1 MGNILCDLAPVTTF
15 TSIPLNILD
24 NSIDDDHHHHHHRHR
39 HCTALHFTYDDGK
52 GFNEGDDIGDD
63 GHDDDD
69 GFQRTGAGARA
80 RASNT
85 SGLEDTILSLLHHH
99 GKRNLAGC
107 GLNVRR
113 CTRASECAAVH
124 EPLAQC
130 EL

>member
-1 MGNILCDLAPVTTF
+1 MGNILCNLAPVTTF
-15 TSIPLNILD
+15 TSILLNILVD
-24 NSIDDDHHHHHHRHR
+24 NSILNRPPPPPAP
-39 HCTALHFTYDDGK
+39 ALHFTYDDGK

-63 GHDDDD
+63 GHDDGD
-69 GFQRTGAGARA
+69 GFHSTGAGARA

-85 SGLEDTILSLLHHH
+85 SGLEETILTLLHHH